1 MTPAMIRKVAHV
13 GIAVK
18 ELEERVPFYRDV
30 LGLTFKGYEDLP
42 ARGLRLAV
50 FDAGGVHIEL
60 LQGTTPEA
68 TISKFIERRGE
79 GIHHLAFDVDD
90 AGKTLAHLA
99 GKGIRALDPVPREG
113 AGGAKIA
120 FLDPRDTGRV
130 LLELCEK
137 GRAGKTRK

>member
-1 MTPAMIRKVAHV
+1 MIRAVAHI

-18 ELEERVPFYRDV
+18 DLEERVPFYRDV
-30 LGLTFKGYEDLP
+30 LGFRFEGYEDLP

-60 LQGTTPEA
+60 LQGMTPEA
-68 TISKFIERRGE
+68 TISKFVEQRGE
-79 GIHHLAFDVDD
+79 GIHHVAFDVDD

-99 GKGIRALDPVPREG
+99 GNGIRALDPVPREG
-113 AGGAKIA
+113 AKGAKIT

-130 LLELCEK
+130 LMELCQINEAAK
-137 GRAGKTRK
+137 PRK